1 MVTGSNRVGSGLLD
15 PSFIKRL
22 EALRVRARHA
32 FPGVTRGERRSTRKG
47 ASVEFSD
54 FRKYEHGDDFRHV
67 DWNIYARLERL
78 MLRQFVEE
86 QDVRI
91 DVLVD
96 ASRSMTF
103 GEPFTKLE
111 HARRTAAI
119 IAFVATGSHDR
130 LSVSSFDSAIV
141 SRLKPLRGRSQ
152 LFSALSYLESLSSH
166 DQETDLSSVLREYRH
181 ISARPGIC
189 FIISDFMDASD
200 FRRRMTML
208 AHAGFDLNLIQVMA
222 PEEMDPQLA
231 GDLRLVDSESGAEC
245 EVTVDPRTTAAYR
258 RALTRLTTDL
268 EGFCRGNGFGYVMV
282 TTDKPFEDL
291 LVKNLIEC
299 GMIA

>member
-1 MVTGSNRVGSGLLD
+1 MVTSSNHVGSGLLD
-15 PSFIKRL
+15 PSFIKKL

-96 ASRSMTF
+96 VSCSMSF
-103 GEPFTKLE
+103 GEPLTKLDY
-111 HARRTAAI
+111 ARRTAAI

-130 LSVSSFDSAIV
+130 LSVSAFDSSIV
-141 SRLKPLRGRSQ
+141 SRLKPLRGRGQ
-152 LFSALSYLESLSSH
+152 LFSALSYLESLPSH
-166 DQETDLSSVLREYRH
+166 DQETDLGNVLRQYRH
-181 ISARPGIC
+181 VSMRPGIC
-189 FIISDFMDASD
+189 FILSDFMDATD
-200 FRRRMTML
+200 FRRRMTLL
-208 AHAGFDLNLIQVMA
+208 AQVGFELNLVQVMA
-222 PEEMDPQLA
+222 PEELNPQLT
-231 GDLRLVDSESGAEC
+231 GDLMLIDSESGGEC
-245 EVTVDPRTTAAYR
+245 EVTVDPRTTAAYH
-258 RALTRLTTDL
+258 RALARLTTDL
-268 EGFCRGNGFGYVMV
+268 QAFCRGNGFGYVML

-299 GMIA
+299 GMIG